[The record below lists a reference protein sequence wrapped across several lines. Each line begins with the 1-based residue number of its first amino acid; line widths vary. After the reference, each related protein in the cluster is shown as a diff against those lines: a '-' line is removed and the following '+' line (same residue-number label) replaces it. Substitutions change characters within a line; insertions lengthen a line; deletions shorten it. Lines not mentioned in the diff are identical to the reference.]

1 MYDVG
6 MDRENDPAFKAVD
19 EAGGGE
25 SEGFEL
31 AEADLV
37 EQAENFDEGRAPRFD
52 AFPSE
57 DEPGV
62 VDGEADHER
71 TSEEGSTTDE
81 DW

>member
-1 MYDVG
+1 

-25 SEGFEL
+25 SEGFEM
-31 AEADLV
+31 AEAELI
-37 EQAENFDEGRAPRFD
+37 ERTENWEGRSPEHD
-52 AFPSE
+52 AFPPE
-57 DEPGV
+57 DRGTV

-71 TSEEGSTTDE
+71 TSEEQSAQDE

>member
-1 MYDVG
+1 

-25 SEGFEL
+25 SEGFEMSE
-31 AEADLV
+31 AELI
-37 EQAENFDEGRAPRFD
+37 ERTENWEGRSPEHD
-52 AFPSE
+52 AFPAE
-57 DEPGV
+57 DAGTV

-71 TSEEGSTTDE
+71 SSEEGSATDQ

>member
-1 MYDVG
+1 

-25 SEGFEL
+25 SEGFEM
-31 AEADLV
+31 AEAELV

-52 AFPSE
+52 AFAPE
-57 DEPGV
+57 DEGTV
-62 VDGEADHER
+62 VDGDADHEHS
-71 TSEEGSTTDE
+71 SEEGSGTDE